1 MALQPAAGGD
11 VLTTK
16 MPNSP
21 NFSNKNINLFKEDE
35 LNKKQTPQMP
45 SLAGIDYSRAHSWGT
60 ATLAHLLKD
69 PLGCQIFRC
78 FLHETFAEENLLFV
92 EAVESLRGVK
102 DPEMIRKGVSEVLK
116 KYGVYV
122 NLSCAAMGKLREA
135 TTAKMPD
142 FKGLEVAKKEIYTLL
157 ENDQLPRFRRSELY
171 QGFLKKILS
180 Q

>member
-1 MALQPAAGGD
+1 MNVVLIVLLILATPLCFSQRVISADEAAESILYEVAEEIAAKAIAAGTNAAEAMKG
-11 VLTTK
+11 TK
-16 MPNSP
+16 ATPN
-21 NFSNKNINLFKEDE
+21 E
-35 LNKKQTPQMP
+35 M
-45 SLAGIDYSRAHSWGT
+45 
-60 ATLAHLLKD
+60 
-69 PLGCQIFRC
+69 
-78 FLHETFAEENLLFV
+78 
-92 EAVESLRGVK
+92 RGVK

-142 FKGLEVAKKEIYTLL
+142 FKGLEEIYTLL